1 MIERNDFMENFLFI
15 ASMLV
20 VGLLISVL
28 KFKFQISEKIWNVLK
43 IKKMMK
49 TGDSYLSSLIFVL
62 ILTVFVSFI
71 IENLNVSQLMDQIIR
86 GAIFG
91 LTFLFIP
98 SSLDENKK
106 RG

>member
-43 IKKMMK
+43 IKKIYAK
-49 TGDSYLSSLIFVL
+49 VIITLIFVL